1 MDFEKYFSKIED
13 PSDIRKT
20 SHLLTDI
27 IQYQKKTRAYSVDF
41 DIEKDDLLLD
51 LWNMKGNY
59 SLDFANEMNE
69 AEKEEI
75 RRGLEDL
82 EQGNIVPHEEVMR
95 KFEKWTQYGLTL
107 F

>member
-1 MDFEKYFSKIED
+1 
-13 PSDIRKT
+13 
-20 SHLLTDI
+20 
-27 IQYQKKTRAYSVDF
+27 
-41 DIEKDDLLLD
+41 
-51 LWNMKGNY
+51 MKGNY

-95 KFEKWTQYGLTL
+95 KFEKWT
-107 F
+107 